1 MYFYPFRYACL
12 LLLFLLGLDP
22 SPSAAQLTAPDEKA
36 AVGARMPALSGD
48 GQKMAFVYRGDIWVA
63 GARGGRAFPVTNHI
77 ELDAYPLFSPDGKWL
92 AFSSVRNGNWDIFVV
107 PSSGGAV
114 RQMTFSSFS
123 EIATDW
129 SSDGKTLLFS
139 SQRDVPNSSIFALDV
154 ATLRFRKMDEDYK
167 SLMWPAFSPDG
178 RKVVFARHGFPW
190 YRPRYTGSAAAQ
202 LWTLDLQNHNR
213 KALTNN
219 QRQHLWPRFVLDGR
233 AIIAVATGEATP
245 NAQHLGKALP
255 PLVDNEARTPN
266 LWIFPTDGQKP
277 RQLTNF
283 VGDGVRCPAV
293 ARITGDVVFEHG
305 SDLYYLPFSL
315 PFGSEKPKK
324 LELFCGV
331 EDKQNNV
338 SREVLSA
345 GVEEAEL
352 SPDGKTIAFG
362 LKGDIWTIPIEKP
375 KTRNA
380 DDATRLTEY
389 AGFDRDFNW
398 SADGKTLF
406 FVSDRNFNNR
416 VYALGVAER
425 AVRPL
430 WTGEADAS
438 NPKVSPDGKWLGFW
452 VAGPAGE
459 KGEGS
464 GGLYVVPAAPD
475 PKKPDPNTIAPRRIL
490 ALPRAVQGSFSW
502 SPDMK
507 WIAFTRRGI
516 ESDGYNIWIAAA
528 DGSGKA
534 VNVTR
539 LNAYHGQPTW
549 SPDGKYLFFSS
560 NRDGNGLYVLPL
572 KPEEARA
579 DELEIKFEKP
589 KPKTD
594 DKPKDKAPK
603 EDEKPAPKENDDKNA
618 APNKGDANTDAKEK
632 ETKAAEKPRLPVSVE
647 IDFEDTA
654 QRIRKL
660 TSQNPQDD
668 LTITDEGQIY
678 FLSDGDVWSCSY
690 DGKEVKR
697 LSTGGGL
704 ASLRASTDGKTLFFR
719 RNGGLWKMRVGNDNP
734 VTSITFSAAWERDVR
749 AERKAAFIEFWRSY
763 NTRFYD
769 GNFHG
774 RNWASLRDRYETLLD
789 SVGTRD
795 EFAVVLN
802 RMVGELEAS
811 HSEVGPSPG
820 SVAGPSTRHLG
831 VYFDY
836 AHDGPGIRVRE
847 VPPRAP
853 GAYTKTQIKPGEYIV
868 AIDGKDV
875 TLDENL
881 FKVLNDKGAK
891 DFELLVNSKPVR
903 EGARTVKFKALSGDD
918 WNDLHYRNRI
928 ERARKLVETK
938 SGGKLAYVHIQGMGL
953 NNQIN
958 FDREL
963 YEYAEGK
970 DAVIIDVRF
979 NGGGNISDTLINWL
993 GTRPYGTYLPRD
1005 GYPQPAP
1012 DRGWRKPIVVLM
1024 NEHSMSNAEMF
1035 PYAMRAHGMA
1045 KIVGLPTPGYVIWTS
1060 SLLLVDGTRARMPG
1074 SGVYRADGSP
1084 MENLGEKPDVA
1095 VALSTEDWLEKR
1107 DPQLE
1112 TAIALLMKEG
1122 LAKEGMTKK

>member
-1 MYFYPFRYACL
+1 MRLHSL
-12 LLLFLLGLDP
+12 LCTLLILLALHDP
-22 SPSAAQLTAPDEKA
+22 TTLPSHAQLPVPEEKA
-36 AVGARMPALSGD
+36 ASGARMPALSGD
-48 GQKMAFVYRGDIWVA
+48 GQKLAFVYRGDIWISS
-63 GARGGRAFPVTNHI
+63 ARGGRAYAVTDHV

-92 AFSSVRNGNWDIFVV
+92 AFSSVRNGNWDIFAV

-114 RQMTFSSFS
+114 RQMTFSSS
-123 EIATDW
+123 AEIATDW
-129 SSDGKTLLFS
+129 SPDGKTLLFA
-139 SQRDVPNSSIFALDV
+139 SQRDVPHNTIFALDV
-154 ATLRFRKMDEDYK
+154 ATLRFRKLDEDYK
-167 SLMWPAFSPDG
+167 SLGWPSFSQDG
-178 RKVVFARHGFPW
+178 KKLVFARHGFPW

-202 LWTLDLQNHNR
+202 LWTLDLEKRQR
-213 KALTNN
+213 EALTKDD
-219 QRQHLWPRFVLDGR
+219 RQHLWPRFVLGGQ
-233 AIIAVATGEATP
+233 AVIAVSTGEATP
-245 NAQHLGKALP
+245 NAQHLGKSLP
-255 PLVDNEARTPN
+255 PLVDNTARTPN
-266 LWIFPTDGQKP
+266 LWAFAVDGTKP
-277 RQLTNF
+277 RQVTFF
-283 VGDGVRCPAV
+283 VGNGVRCPAV
-293 ARITGDVVFEHG
+293 ARITGDIVFEHDK
-305 SDLYYLPFSL
+305 DLYFMPFALPM
-315 PFGSEKPKK
+315 GTQKPQK

-338 SREVLSA
+338 SREVLSS

-352 SPDGKTIAFG
+352 SPDGKTLAFG
-362 LKGDIWTIPIEKP
+362 LKGDIWTIAVEKP

-398 SADGKTLF
+398 SADSKTIF

-416 VYALGVAER
+416 IYALDIADRV
-425 AVRPL
+425 VRPM
-430 WTGEADAS
+430 WTGNADAS

-452 VAGPAGE
+452 VAGPVNE

-464 GGLYVVPAAPD
+464 GGLYVVPTSPEQ
-475 PKKPDPNTIAPRRIL
+475 KNSTPRRIVL
-490 ALPRAVQGSFSW
+490 LPRAVQGQFSW

-516 ESDGYNIWIAAA
+516 ESDGFNIWIMPA

-539 LNAYHGQPTW
+539 LNAYHSQPTW
-549 SPDGKYLFFSS
+549 SPDGKYLFFAS

-589 KPKTD
+589 KPKKE
-594 DKPKDKAPK
+594 DKPKEDKPK
-603 EDEKPAPKENDDKNA
+603 EDKPKEDK
-618 APNKGDANTDAKEK
+618 PPK
-632 ETKAAEKPRLPVSVE
+632 ETEDKGAGAVAVPATSQPAETKDAAVQKPVVTVE

-660 TSQNPQDD
+660 TTQYPQDD
-668 LTITDEGQIY
+668 LAITDEGQIY
-678 FLSDGDVWSCSY
+678 FISEGDIWSSSY

-697 LSTGGGL
+697 LSTGGGVTSMRP
-704 ASLRASTDGKTLFFR
+704 ATDGKVLCFR
-719 RNGGLWKMRVGNDNP
+719 REGKLWKLQVGNNNP
-734 VTSITFSAAWERDVR
+734 ITPITFSAAWERDVR
-749 AERKAAFIEFWRSY
+749 AERKVAFTEFWRSY

-774 RNWASLRDRYETLLD
+774 RNWAAIRDNYEPLLD
-789 SVGTRD
+789 AVGTRD
-795 EFAVVLN
+795 EFASLLN

-811 HSEVGPSPG
+811 HTEVGPAPG
-820 SVAGPSTRHLG
+820 TVTGPSTRHLG

-836 AHDGPGIRVRE
+836 SHDGPGIRVRE
-847 VPPRAP
+847 VPKRAP
-853 GAYTKTQIKPGEYIV
+853 GSYLKTQIKAGEYIV

-881 FKVLNDKGAK
+881 YKVLNDKGDK
-891 DFELLVNSKPVR
+891 DFELLVNSKPSR
-903 EGARTVKFKALSGDD
+903 EGARLVKFKALTGDE
-918 WNDLHYRNRI
+918 WNDIHYRNRT
-928 ERARKLVETK
+928 ERARKLVESK
-938 SGGKLAYVHIQGMGL
+938 SDGKLAYVHIQGMGL

-1012 DRGWRKPIVVLM
+1012 DRGWRKPLVVLM

-1035 PYAMRAHGMA
+1035 PYGMRAHGMA
-1045 KIVGLPTPGYVIWTS
+1045 KLVGMPTPGYVIWTS
-1060 SLLLVDGTRARMPG
+1060 DLRLVDGTRARMPG

-1095 VALSTEDWLEKR
+1095 VALSTEDWLEQR

-1112 TAIALLMKEG
+1112 RAIALLMK
-1122 LAKEGMTKK
+1122 K